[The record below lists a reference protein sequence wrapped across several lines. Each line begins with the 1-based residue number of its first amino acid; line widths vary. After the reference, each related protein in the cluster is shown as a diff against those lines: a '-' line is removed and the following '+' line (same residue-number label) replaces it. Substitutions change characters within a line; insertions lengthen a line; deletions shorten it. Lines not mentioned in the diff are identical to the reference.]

1 MKSVLL
7 TGATGFVGARAI
19 APLLEKG
26 YTVHA
31 VTSKK
36 TVPTSDE
43 NVIWHRANLLE
54 PDETTELLKAIRPT
68 HLLHF
73 AWYVEHGKFWE
84 APENIDWIK
93 ASFHLLQEFVE
104 NGGERAVAAGTISE
118 YAAKEN
124 VISENAKLDP
134 QTLYAVSKSA
144 LYLTLAK
151 YAKAVGISFAWGR
164 IFYLFGENEAPQRL
178 VASVTQSL
186 LKNEIAKTSHGNQIR
201 DFMSTKETAQ
211 AFVALLDSDV
221 RGAVNIAS
229 GEARTI
235 KEVVLRIAD
244 LIGSRENIQFG
255 AIIPPRDEPKSLVAD
270 VTKLREEVKWK
281 PARNFSEQIEETVDW
296 WKMKIASQAQES
308 AAEAVR

>member
-19 APLLEKG
+19 APLVKKG

-31 VTSKK
+31 VTSKP

-43 NVIWHRANLLE
+43 NVIWHRANLIN
-54 PDETTELLKAIRPT
+54 PDETKDLLKAIRPT

-84 APENIDWIK
+84 APENLDWIK
-93 ASFHLLQEFVE
+93 ASFHLVQKFVE
-104 NGGERAVAAGTISE
+104 NGGRRIVAAGSISE
-118 YAAKEN
+118 YAPKDDI
-124 VISENAKLDP
+124 ISENARLDP

-144 LYLTLAK
+144 LYLTLEK
-151 YAKAVGISFAWGR
+151 YAKAVGVSFAWGR
-164 IFYLFGENEAPQRL
+164 IFFLFGENEAPKRL
-178 VASVTQSL
+178 VASVTQAL
-186 LKNEIAKTSHGNQIR
+186 LKNEIAQTSHGNQVR
-201 DFMSTKETAQ
+201 DFMSTKETAE

-221 RGAVNIAS
+221 ERAVNIAS

-235 KEVVLRIAD
+235 KEVVLQIAD
-244 LIGSRENIQFG
+244 LIGNRENIQFG
-255 AIIPPRDEPKSLVAD
+255 AIVPPRDEPKSLVAD

-281 PARNFSEQIEETVDW
+281 PARSFLEQIEETVNW
-296 WKMKIASQAQES
+296 WKKEISHQNQDRTLS
-308 AAEAVR
+308 NG